1 MAVLPSHQVAPADRI
16 DRRLWQM
23 PDKPTRRRRMV
34 FMLLVGVSVAL
45 GLVAAVRLLQ
55 PNDTAGYI
63 VVAVLL
69 TCFTILFGW
78 IASNF
83 WMMVMG
89 CVRLSS
95 IHRAAARNGAEVAP
109 VPAENARTAIAIPVY
124 NEDPARVGGSVQA
137 MMEALSA
144 AGALERFD
152 VYILSDST
160 DPELWLKE
168 EQLWLHLAEQENF
181 RNRIFYRRRARNI
194 ERKSGNLKEF
204 LENWGHTYRY
214 MLALDADSVMSANT
228 ILELVRRMEADRSIG
243 LLQTWP
249 RIIGGTT
256 LFSRMHQYAADLY
269 GRILACGM
277 ASLVNPH
284 GNYWGHNAIIR
295 VKAFMDCCGLP
306 NLPGREPLGGEI
318 LSHDFVE
325 AALLVRRGWKVEL
338 ADDLDGSYEEGPAN
352 IVEHLA
358 RDQRWCQGNLQ
369 HGWLLP
375 AHGFHPVSRINLLT
389 GILAY
394 LSGPI
399 WILFIAIAILMILS
413 DKTLFSTGLI
423 LVRGES
429 GAWRIEP
436 STIDSLMA
444 MGLLGATVLF
454 VLGPKL
460 IGTIAAL
467 IERREKLSS
476 LAANVVAEAVLS
488 VLMAPSVMLRHS
500 IFTVKLLC
508 GRGVAWKPQQR
519 DSNRLRWREA
529 TQAFWVQTVVALLF
543 TATAIPSPT
552 MAHLWL
558 SPVLLGF
565 ILSIPV
571 AVWTGRKPSGQ
582 PWLLQA
588 RLDREPPQILRR
600 TDHCRAELATAFR
613 REGEGSIIRELI
625 EDPRLN
631 QLHLFFLATSPT
643 RRQGDSVDEHLL
655 TKARKHPEA
664 LGRDEL
670 ARLISSESAV
680 RRLHL
685 EHFAATAVGPTPRV
699 AEGQHS

>member
-1 MAVLPSHQVAPADRI
+1 MHPSSSQEAAADDRI
-16 DRRLWQM
+16 DRRLWQV
-23 PDKPTRRRRMV
+23 PDRQTRRRRTV
-34 FMLLVGVSVAL
+34 FLLLVACSVAF

-55 PNDTAGYI
+55 PSDTVDYI
-63 VVAVLL
+63 AVAALLACFAVL
-69 TCFTILFGW
+69 FAW
-78 IASNF
+78 IAANF
-83 WMMVMG
+83 WMMVVG
-89 CVRLSS
+89 CFRLWS
-95 IHRAAARNGAEVAP
+95 IHRARAAANRNGSAAAP
-109 VPAENARTAIAIPVY
+109 IPAADAQTAIAIPIY
-124 NEDPARVGGSVQA
+124 NEDPARVGGSVRA
-137 MMEALSA
+137 MMEDLA
-144 AGALERFD
+144 ASGALERFD
-152 VYILSDST
+152 VYLLSDST

-168 EQLWLHLAEQENF
+168 EQLWLHLAEQEGF

-204 LENWGHTYRY
+204 LENWGHAYRY
-214 MLALDADSVMSANT
+214 MLVLDADSVMSAGT

-295 VKAFMDCCGLP
+295 VQAFINCCGLP

-338 ADDLDGSYEEGPAN
+338 ADDLDGSYEDGPAN

-375 AHGFHPVSRINLLT
+375 AHGFHPASRVNLLT

-399 WILFIAIAILMILS
+399 WLLFIAIAVVMILS
-413 DKTLFSTGLI
+413 ERTLFSTGLI
-423 LVRGES
+423 LVRGEYGS
-429 GAWRIEP
+429 WRIEP
-436 STIDSLMA
+436 STVDSLMA
-444 MGLLGATVLF
+444 IGLLAVTVLF
-454 VLGPKL
+454 VLGPKVV
-460 IGTIAAL
+460 GTAVAL
-467 IERREKLSS
+467 FERREKLGS
-476 LAANVVAEAVLS
+476 LAVNVMVEAVLS
-488 VLMAPSVMLRHS
+488 ILMAPSVMLRHS
-500 IFTVKLLC
+500 IFVVKLLC
-508 GRGVAWKPQQR
+508 GQGVAWKPQQR
-519 DSNRLRWREA
+519 DSERLRWGEA
-529 TQAFWVQTVVALLF
+529 TRAFGLQTVIAALF

-565 ILSIPV
+565 LLSIPV
-571 AVWTGRKPSGQ
+571 AVWTGRKPAGR
-582 PWLLQA
+582 PWVLQA
-588 RLDREPPQILRR
+588 ALDRDPPPILRR
-600 TDHCRAELATAFR
+600 TEQCRAELATSFER
-613 REGEGSIIRELI
+613 DGEGSTMRKLI
-625 EDPRLN
+625 EDPLLN
-631 QLHLFFLATSPT
+631 QLHLFFLATNPSD
-643 RRQGDSVDEHLL
+643 RQGDSVDEHLL
-655 TKARKHPEA
+655 TKARQDPES

-670 ARLISSESAV
+670 SRLFSSETAV

-685 EHFAATAVGPTPRV
+685 EHFAV
-699 AEGQHS
+699 AAPNSA